1 MKRLLLFVS
10 IMMIATPMVWGQ
22 SRCLTPLF
30 EQARIELYE
39 KFGGSKGPSISHKDI
54 TIHEV
59 GDTMT
64 FWSLNLSVMPP
75 TWELVPSTCRAVTE
89 YSYVFVA
96 DDQWNVHMDSADVE
110 LVTYYWEEGT
120 YNDSTMGIYE
130 LNTENFGLPPDEL
143 DDDDHIYILYDELG
157 SYQGVIFDGYF
168 LVYNE
173 YTEEEAQ
180 QMGGHSNEVE
190 MFYMSCHPGDPVS
203 PIRISVLAH
212 EFEHMIHWAADPDED
227 TWVDEGCA
235 EYAML
240 LFGVP
245 DPLVYFPD
253 NPDNNLTQWD
263 NDFADYIQTFMFIT
277 YIADHYGGSET
288 IREIVQESQNST
300 YGIETAIQI
309 AGYDVTFEEVFVD
322 WTVANYYHGRGGADS
337 PEPDSQ
343 YIYFSIDPP
352 AFSNSDWHNE
362 YPAGPNNRNVNHWA
376 ADYISF
382 NNPHGIYG
390 YLVIEFIGNVNADFG
405 LGIVKSF
412 TSGYFY
418 AVRGFPVDSYWIGGF
433 PDFAECNYIT
443 NMVAG
448 LGGYA
453 TPSYSYNAETP
464 TGIDDISKPD
474 QEFSIGPLYP
484 NPFNLSIQIRF
495 SKLAGRNAEIE
506 IFDICGRLVRK
517 WDIPAIDNSGEIVWD
532 GKNSKGEGI
541 ASGVYLF
548 RISDDIN
555 SKIVK
560 GTLLK

>member
-1 MKRLLLFVS
+1 MKRVLLLVS

-39 KFGGSKGPSISHKDI
+39 KFGGSKGPSIGHKDI

-64 FWSLNLSVMPP
+64 FWSLDLSVMPP
-75 TWELVPSTCRAVTE
+75 NWELVPATCRAVTE

-96 DDQWNVHMDSADVE
+96 DDQWNVHMDSVDVDT
-110 LVTYYWEEGT
+110 VTYYWEEGT

-130 LNTENFGLPPDEL
+130 LNTENFGMPPDEL
-143 DDDDHIYILYDELG
+143 DDDDHIYILYDALG
-157 SYQGVIFDGYF
+157 SFNGVIFDGYF
-168 LVYNE
+168 LVFNE

-190 MFYMSCHPGDPVS
+190 MFYMSCHPGNPVS

-245 DPLVYFPD
+245 DPLVDFPN
-253 NPDNNLTQWD
+253 NPDDDLTQWG

-277 YIADHYGGSET
+277 YVADHYGGSET

-300 YGIETAIQI
+300 YGIETAIQN

-322 WTVANYYHGRGGADS
+322 WAVVNYYHGRGGADS
-337 PEPDSQ
+337 PDPDSQ

-362 YPAGPNNRNVNHWA
+362 YPVGPNNRQVNHWA

-382 NNPHGIYG
+382 NNPDGCYDN
-390 YLVIEFIGNVNADFG
+390 LAATFDGNTNIDFG
-405 LGIVKSF
+405 LGIIKSF
-412 TSGYFY
+412 TSGYFSAY
-418 AVRGFPVDSYWIGGF
+418 DIFPTDSYWMGEF
-433 PDFAECNYIT
+433 PDFGNCNYIT
-443 NMVAG
+443 KMVAG
-448 LGGYA
+448 LGGYG
-453 TPSYSYNAETP
+453 TTSYSYTAETS
-464 TGIDDISKPD
+464 TGIDDVSLPGY
-474 QEFSIGPLYP
+474 EFSIGPLYP
-484 NPFNLSIQIRF
+484 NPFNQSIQIRF
-495 SKLAGRNAEIE
+495 SKLAGRDAKIE
-506 IFDICGRLVRK
+506 IFDICGQLVRK
-517 WDIPAIDNSGEIVWD
+517 WDVPAIDNSGEIVWD
-532 GKNSKGEGI
+532 GKNSKGEDI

-548 RISDDIN
+548 RMSDDIN